1 MTERVKQKNNRLL
14 STLLSLIFHPVFIP
28 VYGLLIIFY
37 SPTFMVH
44 LPAQL
49 KRIMFF
55 LAAINMT
62 VIPLAMMPLLKF
74 RNIISSY
81 HMDVRSERILP
92 LALGSTMYIVTTII
106 FFSYQIPQIIKS
118 FMLAAAIMSVLVLL
132 ITFFWKISVHAA
144 GMGALLA
151 TAVVLSLRM
160 RTELYIILIP
170 LLLISGLVM
179 SARLYLSSHRPVQVY
194 TGFILAFVTVFFVMM
209 IS

>member
-1 MTERVKQKNNRLL
+1 MTERGKQKNIDLL
-14 STLLSLIFHPVFIP
+14 STVLSLIFHPVFIP

-49 KRIMFF
+49 KRIMFL

-62 VIPLAMMPLLKF
+62 VIPLAMMPLLKY

-81 HMDVRSERILP
+81 HMDARSERIFP
-92 LALGSTMYIVTTII
+92 LALASMMYIVTTII
-106 FFSYQIPQIIKS
+106 FYSYQIPLIIKS
-118 FMLAAAIMSVLVLL
+118 FMLAAAITSVMILL
-132 ITFFWKISVHAA
+132 TTFFWKISVHAA

-160 RTELYIILIP
+160 RTDLSVVLIP
-170 LLLISGLVM
+170 LLLISGMVI
-179 SARLYLSSHRPVQVY
+179 SARLYLSSHRPAQVY
-194 TGFILAFVTVFFVMM
+194 TGFLLAFVTVFLVMM